1 MQELMREA
9 PPGKRKIVLSTNVAE
24 SSITIDGIEH
34 VVDFCLTK
42 YLEKDVPSCL
52 SQAWVGIVSGLLVEN
67 IYESYI
73 TRLVTTFKYMFY

>member
-52 SQAWVGIVSGLLVEN
+52 SQAGVGIVLELV
-67 IYESYI
+67 
-73 TRLVTTFKYMFY
+73 